1 MASIQE
7 QFEQAVLDA
16 KSLTSRPDND
26 TLLRMYALFKQGSEG
41 DVSGPPPG
49 MFDFVASAKF
59 QAWSKLEGT
68 SSESAMKK
76 YIDLIR
82 SLKA

>member
-1 MASIQE
+1 MANLNT
-7 QFEQAVLDA
+7 QFEQAALDA
-16 KSLTSRPDND
+16 KSLKSRPDND
-26 TLLRMYALFKQGSEG
+26 TLLRLYALFKQGSEG

-68 SSESAMKK
+68 SQESAMKK
-76 YIDLIR
+76 YVDLVN
-82 SLKA
+82 SLKG

>member
-7 QFEQAVLDA
+7 QFQQAVLDA
-16 KSLTSRPDND
+16 KSLKTRPDND

-68 SSESAMKK
+68 SPESAMKK

-82 SLKA
+82 SLKD

>member
-7 QFEQAVLDA
+7 QFQQAVLDA
-16 KSLTSRPDND
+16 KSLKTRPDND

-41 DVSGPPPG
+41 DVSGTPPG

-68 SSESAMKK
+68 SPESAMKK

-82 SLKA
+82 SLKD

>member
-7 QFEQAVLDA
+7 QFQQAVLDA
-16 KSLTSRPDND
+16 KSLKTRPDND
-26 TLLRMYALFKQGSEG
+26 TLLRMYALFKQGTEG

-68 SSESAMKK
+68 SPESAMKK

-82 SLKA
+82 SLKD